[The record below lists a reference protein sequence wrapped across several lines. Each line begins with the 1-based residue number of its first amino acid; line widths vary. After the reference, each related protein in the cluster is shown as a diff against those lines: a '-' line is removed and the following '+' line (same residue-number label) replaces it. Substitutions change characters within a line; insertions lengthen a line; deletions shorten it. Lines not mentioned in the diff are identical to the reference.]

1 MDDGAFPSYNSC
13 PLYIYKDRSYK
24 KEKHHHIYIIYTVY
38 IKHWDISLYMQYK
51 PFLLE
56 YGWGKS
62 KVSVNVDK
70 LVFINQKAKKKENSW
85 LVSP

>member
-1 MDDGAFPSYNSC
+1 
-13 PLYIYKDRSYK
+13 
-24 KEKHHHIYIIYTVY
+24 
-38 IKHWDISLYMQYK
+38 MQYK

>member
-1 MDDGAFPSYNSC
+1 MVLFLLITPV
-13 PLYIYKDRSYK
+13 LYIY
-24 KEKHHHIYIIYTVY
+24 IYIYIYIY
-38 IKHWDISLYMQYK
+38 KKHWDISLYMQYK

-70 LVFINQKAKKKENSW
+70 LVIINQKSKKRNKIHG
-85 LVSP
+85 